1 MERTQAAPSSSQIGN
16 ACRLEPQAA
25 LALGKFG
32 DAAATYAYEAS
43 DVVLQHCENLVS
55 LLGVLRATSPSYMIY
70 VLMYNYYD
78 HACMHACTHSL
89 THSLIHSFIRSF
101 IRSFVRSFIHSFV
114 HTSVHTYIC
123 TLAYIL
129 TNYCI
134 HTFIHACMQAGRQAD
149 RQTDRQDGQDR
160 QMDGPT
166 GVQTY
171 RRT

>member
-78 HACMHACTHSL
+78 HACMHTCMHSLTYSL
-89 THSLIHSFIRSF
+89 THSLGSYKIFMLQSA
-101 IRSFVRSFIHSFV
+101 FVS
-114 HTSVHTYIC
+114 
-123 TLAYIL
+123 
-129 TNYCI
+129 
-134 HTFIHACMQAGRQAD
+134 
-149 RQTDRQDGQDR
+149 
-160 QMDGPT
+160 
-166 GVQTY
+166 
-171 RRT
+171 